1 MINFEHVCVVDKD
14 TGRLLTHFRNVT
26 EAMVEMN
33 TPENGVA
40 VLHEAPNFKC
50 YWSFIDEQFIKV
62 DVPED
67 SNLIFDYV
75 TKRWIDPRSLDEIK
89 AQRWTEI
96 KSERDR
102 LEFGGFEFD
111 GGIYDSD
118 QVSQGRIMGAAAAGM
133 DQFWTLA
140 DNTTTYLATNELVQL
155 YQALQMHIAITHQRG
170 RAARE
175 AIMSA
180 TTKDEVESITL

>member
-1 MINFEHVCVVDKD
+1 MTRYILNQDGSISSSIIGSKS
-14 TGRLLTHFRNVT
+14 L
-26 EAMVEMN
+26 VELN
-33 TPENGVA
+33 TPAGAEYIDTDEVTSLSDYWNGS
-40 VLHEAPNFKC
+40 K
-50 YWSFIDEQFIKV
+50 FISIGESTS
-62 DVPED
+62 PHHT
-67 SNLIFDYV
+67 FDYSAKQWV
-75 TKRWIDPRSLDEIK
+75 DLRSLDEIK

-133 DQFWTLA
+133 DQVWTLA
-140 DNTTTYLATNELVQL
+140 DNTITYLAANELVQL

-170 RAARE
+170 RVARE
-175 AIMSA
+175 AIVSA
-180 TTKDEVESITL
+180 TTKDDVDAVTL

>member
-1 MINFEHVCVVDKD
+1 MKRVFLSEHGEIVSSL
-14 TGRLLTHFRNVT
+14 TGDPTLIAL
-26 EAMVEMN
+26 N
-33 TPENGVA
+33 TPAGAECIDTDKTICLSDYWNGSKFVSIGESPSP
-40 VLHEAPNFKC
+40 HHT
-50 YWSFIDEQFIKV
+50 
-62 DVPED
+62 
-67 SNLIFDYV
+67 FDYSA
-75 TKRWIDPRSLDEIK
+75 KQWIDPRTLDEIK
-89 AQRWTEI
+89 AQKWAEI
-96 KSERDR
+96 KAMRDQ

-133 DQFWTLA
+133 DQVWTLA
-140 DNTTTYLATNELVQL
+140 DNTTTYLTANELVQL

-180 TTKDEVESITL
+180 TTKDDVDAVTL

>member
-1 MINFEHVCVVDKD
+1 MNRYFLDDNHSIQHYISADEKMLV
-14 TGRLLTHFRNVT
+14 L
-26 EAMVEMN
+26 N
-33 TPENGVA
+33 TPAGAEYVDTELNVDLTAYWDVDLREFISIGQ
-40 VLHEAPNFKC
+40 APTPNH
-50 YWSFIDEQFIKV
+50 V
-62 DVPED
+62 
-67 SNLIFDYV
+67 FDYV
-75 TKRWIDPRSLDEIK
+75 LKQWIDPRTLDEIK
-89 AQRWTEI
+89 AQRWAEI

-133 DQFWTLA
+133 DQVWTLA
-140 DNTTTYLATNELVQL
+140 DNTTTYLTTNELVQL
-155 YQALQMHIAITHQRG
+155 YQALQIHIAITHQRG

-180 TTKDEVESITL
+180 TTKDDVDAVTL

>member
-1 MINFEHVCVVDKD
+1 MTAIVNSYGELISIISGNAETIK
-14 TGRLLTHFRNVT
+14 L
-26 EAMVEMN
+26 N
-33 TPENGVA
+33 TPEGCRAVDDPPRHPMRYNGTS
-40 VLHEAPNFKC
+40 
-50 YWSFIDEQFIKV
+50 W
-62 DVPED
+62 ED
-67 SNLIFDYV
+67 LPPSPGAGYAFDYSA
-75 TKRWIDPRSLDEIK
+75 KQWIDPRTLDEIK
-89 AQRWTEI
+89 AQKWAEI
-96 KSERDR
+96 KSQRDQ
-102 LEFGGFEFD
+102 LEFSGFEFE

-133 DQFWTLA
+133 DQVWTLA
-140 DNTTTYLATNELVQL
+140 DNTTTYLTANELVQL

>member
-1 MINFEHVCVVDKD
+1 MENSTILRVILGDQ
-14 TGRLLTHFRNVT
+14 GRVLSQISGPLHI
-26 EAMVEMN
+26 VELN
-33 TPENGVA
+33 TPEKSN
-40 VLHEAPNFKC
+40 
-50 YWSFIDEQFIKV
+50 WV
-62 DVPED
+62 DVTQPPSSNED
-67 SNLIFDYV
+67 YWDG
-75 TKRWIDPRSLDEIK
+75 TKFVNVGESPSSHHVFNYFTKTWIDPRTLDEIK

-118 QVSQGRIMGAAAAGM
+118 QVSQTRIMGAAAAGM
-133 DQFWTLA
+133 DQVWTLA
-140 DNTTTYLATNELVQL
+140 DNTTTYLAANELVQL
-155 YQALQMHIAITHQRG
+155 YQALQMHIATTHQRG

-180 TTKDEVESITL
+180 TTKDDVDAVTL